1 MKQILATI
9 TVAVTLVASSAS
21 AFDMNTTITEQRRMA
36 GKHLISDLTVGV
48 QALIPK
54 NSSGCMIDGKLHLP
68 SSNEIETAP
77 WDYGSYYKIKLEPDG
92 EFTLTYVPYVP
103 KENGNKYL
111 PSMWKDSCSEYG
123 TSDPELTFIPVK
135 SINGFTDS
143 RSFLVDLINQGY
155 K

>member
-21 AFDMNTTITEQRRMA
+21 AFDINTTITEERRMT
-36 GKHLISDLTVGV
+36 GKRLISDLTVGV
-48 QALIPK
+48 QALMAK
-54 NSSGCMIDGKLHLP
+54 YSNGCLIDGKLHFL
-68 SSNEIETAP
+68 SINEIETAP
-77 WDYGSYYKIKLEPDG
+77 SDYRGYYKIKLEPDG
-92 EFTLTYVPYVP
+92 EFTMTYGPTGDGD
-103 KENGNKYL
+103 KDL
-111 PSMWKDSCSEYG
+111 PRMWKGSCSEYD
-123 TSDPELTFIPVK
+123 TTDPELTFIPVK

>member
-21 AFDMNTTITEQRRMA
+21 AFDINTTTTEESRMA
-36 GKHLISDLTVGV
+36 GKRLISDLTVGV
-48 QALIPK
+48 QALIERWQY
-54 NSSGCMIDGKLHLP
+54 GCIID
-68 SSNEIETAP
+68 
-77 WDYGSYYKIKLEPDG
+77 GSYYKIKLEPDG
-92 EFTLTYVPYVP
+92 EFTMTYGPTGGGTKLLP
-103 KENGNKYL
+103 RMRMGKE
-111 PSMWKDSCSEYG
+111 SCPEYD
-123 TSDPELTFIPVK
+123 TTHPELTFIPVK

>member
-21 AFDMNTTITEQRRMA
+21 AFDINTTITEESRMT
-36 GKHLISDLTVGV
+36 GERLIGDLTVGV
-48 QALIPK
+48 QALISRWK
-54 NSSGCMIDGKLHLP
+54 DKCIIDGKLHLP
-68 SSNEIETAP
+68 SNTEIETDP
-77 WDYGSYYKIKLEPDG
+77 SDYTHYYKIKLESDG
-92 EFTLTYVPYVP
+92 EFTMTYGP
-103 KENGNKYL
+103 NGGGDKGL
-111 PSMWKDSCSEYG
+111 PRMSLPPCEYPFVD
-123 TSDPELTFIPVK
+123 TTDPDLTFFPVK

>member
-21 AFDMNTTITEQRRMA
+21 AFDINTTTTEESRMA
-36 GKHLISDLTVGV
+36 GERLIGDLTVGV
-48 QALIPK
+48 QALIA
-54 NSSGCMIDGKLHLP
+54 NYSSGCLIDGKLHLP
-68 SSNEIETAP
+68 SINEIETAP
-77 WDYGSYYKIKLEPDG
+77 SDYRNYYKIKLEPDG
-92 EFTLTYVPYVP
+92 EFTMTYGPMGDGD
-103 KENGNKYL
+103 KDL
-111 PSMWKDSCSEYG
+111 PRMWKGRCEYDM
-123 TSDPELTFIPVK
+123 TDPEFTFIPVK

>member
-21 AFDMNTTITEQRRMA
+21 AFDINTTTTEESRMA
-36 GKHLISDLTVGV
+36 GKRLISELTVGV
-48 QALIPK
+48 QALIVQW
-54 NSSGCMIDGKLHLP
+54 NSSGCIIDGKLHLP
-68 SSNEIETAP
+68 SNTVIVTDPS
-77 WDYGSYYKIKLEPDG
+77 DYTHYYKIKLEPDG
-92 EFTLTYVPYVP
+92 EFTMTYVPTGDGY
-103 KENGNKYL
+103 KYL
-111 PSMWKDSCSEYG
+111 PRMGKGSCTEYD
-123 TSDPELTFIPVK
+123 TTDPELTFIPVK

>member
-21 AFDMNTTITEQRRMA
+21 AFDINTTTTEESRMA
-36 GKHLISDLTVGV
+36 GKRLISDLTVGV
-48 QALIPK
+48 QALIERWQY
-54 NSSGCMIDGKLHLP
+54 GCIIDGKLHLL
-68 SSNEIETAP
+68 SSNEIETDP
-77 WDYGSYYKIKLEPDG
+77 RHHTSYYKIKLEPDG
-92 EFTLTYVPYVP
+92 EFTMTYGPTGGGTKLLP
-103 KENGNKYL
+103 RMRMGKE
-111 PSMWKDSCSEYG
+111 SCPEYD
-123 TSDPELTFIPVK
+123 TTHPELTFIPVK